1 MVVAVTRGKG
11 IRPLR
16 THQVQEVGSRSMA
29 DNTTVKTS
37 LNLPEDVLQVLRE
50 LAEESNTSAGE
61 VIREAI
67 STEAFLENA
76 VQEGGRILL
85 KDDKDGVRE
94 LVIPR

>member
-1 MVVAVTRGKG
+1 
-11 IRPLR
+11 
-16 THQVQEVGSRSMA
+16 MA

-37 LNLPEDVLQVLRE
+37 LSLPEDVLQVLRE